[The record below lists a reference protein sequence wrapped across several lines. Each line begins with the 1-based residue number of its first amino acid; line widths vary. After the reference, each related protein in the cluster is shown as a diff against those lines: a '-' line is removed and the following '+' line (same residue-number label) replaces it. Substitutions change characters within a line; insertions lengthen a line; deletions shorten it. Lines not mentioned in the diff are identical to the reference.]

1 MSAVSECGRSGAMLT
16 ALKHQQRKGQSWKW
30 GRMMRRNGA
39 LGQAPLNSSIKPGA
53 QHSRWMHFSS
63 AEYVM
68 LISALGGATLPV
80 RFSFHWLHCPLE
92 KHDTTLKYLYVI
104 IVCIDWEFPAFWIEP
119 GCMLCYFLFPDSSPT
134 SPCYFRN
141 VLLTLFRFYTLGVS
155 LTDTHHSS
163 LSHTYCTL
171 PGTVYTLF
179 IYTLNNHFKK
189 TFLNNASQMVP
200 NQVPVLCWSQHFIL
214 LQADVTG
221 G

>member
-53 QHSRWMHFSS
+53 QHSQWMHFSS

-104 IVCIDWEFPAFWIEP
+104 IVCIDWERACSSCISCFLNRAWLHVVTSSFPTP
-119 GCMLCYFLFPDSSPT
+119 PR
-134 SPCYFRN
+134 YFRN
-141 VLLTLFRFYTLGVS
+141 VLLTLSRFLTLGVS
-155 LTDTHHSS
+155 LTDTHNSS
-163 LSHTYCTL
+163 LTHTVHLLHFTL
-171 PGTVYTLF
+171 HRLYIIHLY
-179 IYTLNNHFKK
+179 IK
-189 TFLNNASQMVP
+189 
-200 NQVPVLCWSQHFIL
+200 
-214 LQADVTG
+214 
-221 G
+221 